1 MHNDSHSTPKP
12 SHEEWLPKSRC
23 STAPTSKIAPPQA
36 PIMHFQLCSPIRI
49 SVYRY
54 ALTVFGQG
62 RQSNCY
68 NDIAFA
74 KKRACES
81 CGEEEKMSWKG
92 ERGAA
97 ATHREPLRTHSMS
110 GLALSRRHQ
119 GHCNEIQGRRGE
131 GKRGRRGRTRKMR
144 ASKQRLVMVK
154 SGGHCTGQI
163 FHIDQKCLKTCTCK

>member
-1 MHNDSHSTPKP
+1 
-12 SHEEWLPKSRC
+12 
-23 STAPTSKIAPPQA
+23 
-36 PIMHFQLCSPIRI
+36 MHFQLCTSICI

-62 RQSNCY
+62 EQSNCY

-74 KKRACES
+74 KKKKASES
-81 CGEEEKMSWKG
+81 CGEEEKLRWKG

-119 GHCNEIQGRRGE
+119 GHCNEIERGGEEREE
-131 GKRGRRGRTRKMR
+131 GEDKENE
-144 ASKQRLVMVK
+144 
-154 SGGHCTGQI
+154 GQQTEVSDGEEWP
-163 FHIDQKCLKTCTCK
+163 IDMSDFRVN

>member
-36 PIMHFQLCSPIRI
+36 PIIHFQLWSPICI
-49 SVYRY
+49 TVYRY

-62 RQSNCY
+62 GQSNCY

-74 KKRACES
+74 KKGQANRVERKRKWGERGES
-81 CGEEEKMSWKG
+81 

-119 GHCNEIQGRRGE
+119 GHCNEIQRGE
-131 GKRGRRGRTRKMR
+131 REEGKDKENKSQQTEVSVGEEWRPLDMSDFSYWPKK
-144 ASKQRLVMVK
+144 SKNIQM
-154 SGGHCTGQI
+154 
-163 FHIDQKCLKTCTCK
+163 